1 MSEAAERDAYVAPR
15 RLPLGPGTLTR
26 RINLEPVVLLGGGR
40 ALLLQVAHPL
50 VAAGVADHS
59 DYRSDPWGRLV
70 RTLETMSVLAFGS
83 PGASKRETARLARVH
98 RGVTGQSGDGVGYRA
113 SDPALL
119 VWVWATLVDTALVV
133 YERCY
138 GRLPDIDRQRYYRE
152 QKLVA
157 RACGVPARTCPPSF
171 AAFQAYVDH
180 MVDTELRVTPEARAI
195 ASSVLAPPLP
205 GPLGP
210 MAALPARL
218 VTAALLP
225 PTVREQYGFSWGM
238 AERCLVGM
246 GMVTTGLTF
255 RVAPRSARR
264 VQSLA
269 MLGGSS
275 LLGPGRPRAARQ
287 PRRAD

>member
-1 MSEAAERDAYVAPR
+1 MPEAAEHDRYVAPR

-59 DYRSDPWGRLV
+59 DYESDPWGRLV
-70 RTLETMSVLAFGS
+70 RTLETMSVLAFGP
-83 PGASKRETARLARVH
+83 PGASKRQTVRLARVH
-98 RGVTGQSGDGVGYRA
+98 RGVTGQSAEGVAYRA
-113 SDPALL
+113 ADPALL

-138 GRLPDIDRQRYYRE
+138 GRLSDVDRQRYYEE

-157 RACGVPARTCPPSF
+157 RACGVPASVCPPSF
-171 AAFQAYVDH
+171 ADFQAYMAH
-180 MVDTELRVTPEARAI
+180 MVEAELRVTPEARAI
-195 ASSVLAPPLP
+195 AASVLAPPLP
-205 GPLGP
+205 GLLGP

-225 PTVREQYGFSWGM
+225 AAVREQYGFTWG
-238 AERCLVGM
+238 ATERWLVGM
-246 GMVTTGLTF
+246 GMVTTTVTF
-255 RVAPRSARR
+255 RVAPRSIRR
-264 VQSLA
+264 LQSLA
-269 MLGGSS
+269 VLGGSS
-275 LLGPGRPRAARQ
+275 LLGPGRRRAA
-287 PRRAD
+287 